1 MLFSIVCPMFFHE
14 QLNNSYVEKVIE
26 PSIPMNLVYH
36 KVFSFSQVLL
46 IQRITITSIS
56 HGYSLYNITVLEVEK
71 MNTSFNM
78 NHLKEIRER
87 KKLTQVRL
95 SIDMEVSQELISQY
109 ERGVSAPTVPNLIKL
124 SNFFNCSTDYLL
136 GLTNNPKKITSFNET
151 AMENQSILEK
161 YHSLTKENQEHL
173 LSYLDFLCH

>member
-1 MLFSIVCPMFFHE
+1 
-14 QLNNSYVEKVIE
+14 
-26 PSIPMNLVYH
+26 
-36 KVFSFSQVLL
+36 
-46 IQRITITSIS
+46 
-56 HGYSLYNITVLEVEK
+56 

-109 ERGVSAPTVPNLIKL
+109 ERGVSAPTIPNLIKL

-136 GLTNNPKKITSFNET
+136 GLTNNPKKITSFNEI

-161 YHSLTKENQEHL
+161 YHSLSKENQEHL